1 MEDIRTSRVYAGTYA
16 NADSESIF
24 LYLLNSQTGELHLE
38 KSFKGG
44 AKTSYMAFDRQRHY
58 LYVVNELESFEEKES
73 GAVCAF
79 AVDGQTGFLSL
90 LNRLPSLGSEPVHI
104 SIGPRDTTALVA
116 NYKSGTVVLFPIQQ
130 NGRLAE
136 ASALRQHQG
145 SGPNKDRQ
153 ASAHAHYLAFSP
165 DKQFVFVV
173 DLGIDK
179 VLRYRLNK
187 DEGELTPTR
196 QPVAFSASAGTGPRQ
211 LSFHPNGRYAYL
223 IHELVSMITALTY
236 DSERRSFSEIHTVNT
251 IPEDFTSLNKCG
263 GIRVSPDGRYLYGS
277 NRGHNSIVVY
287 SIEKSSGKLHHVE
300 TVASGG
306 DWPREFSIDL
316 TGNILLVANQRSNT
330 ICTFKIDTTTGKL
343 SATGHQV
350 AVEQPVFIQVVPA
363 IKAEH
368 TSC

>member
-1 MEDIRTSRVYAGTYA
+1 MEDSRTSRVYAGTYA

-44 AKTSYMAFDRQRHY
+44 AKTTYMAFDRQRHY

-116 NYKSGTVVLFPIQQ
+116 NYKSGTVALFPIQQ
-130 NGRLAE
+130 NGWLSE

-153 ASAHAHYLAFSP
+153 ASAHAHYVAFSP

-179 VLRYRLNK
+179 VLRYHLNK
-187 DEGELTPTR
+187 DEGALTPTR

-223 IHELVSMITALTY
+223 IHELVSMITALAY
-236 DSERRSFSEIHTVNT
+236 DSERGSFSEIQTVKT
-251 IPEDFTSLNKCG
+251 IPEDFTALNKCG
-263 GIRVSPDGRYLYGS
+263 GIRVSPDGRHLYGS

-287 SIEKSSGKLHHVE
+287 TIEESSGKLTHVE
-300 TVASGG
+300 DVSSGG
-306 DWPREFSIDL
+306 DWPREFIIDL
-316 TGNILLVANQRSNT
+316 TGNILLAANHRSNT
-330 ICTFKIDTTTGKL
+330 ICTFKRNKASGKL
-343 SATGHQV
+343 TATGHL
-350 AVEQPVFIQVVPA
+350 AEVEKPVFVQVVPA
-363 IKAEH
+363 
-368 TSC
+368 